1 MGKIKKIL
9 ENELVGG
16 TQSTD
21 IYPVT
26 STKAIYDENNVRLD
40 DILKP
45 ATKESA
51 GLMSPEDKNNIELVQ
66 TELVG
71 KVDKTSVVQESGDSE
86 ELIMSQKAI
95 SDKLSNLSSTISE
108 VNDKADTAST
118 DASNALAKAEEANNK
133 AEDNKSTLNTII
145 PDISTLKEKVEDNK
159 SALTTAT
166 SDISA
171 LKKKVDDIPATIT
184 KFVNMTEAA
193 YDALEVKEPDTY
205 YMLTEE

>member
-9 ENELVGG
+9 ERESANSAQRIDV
-16 TQSTD
+16 
-21 IYPVT
+21 YPVT
-26 STKAIYDENNVRLD
+26 STKAVYDENNVRLD
-40 DILKP
+40 DI
-45 ATKESA
+45 
-51 GLMSPEDKNNIELVQ
+51 
-66 TELVG
+66 
-71 KVDKTSVVQESGDSE
+71 
-86 ELIMSQKAI
+86 
-95 SDKLSNLSSTISE
+95 LSNLSSTISE

-145 PDISTLKEKVEDNK
+145 PDISTLKEKVEYNK

-166 SDISA
+166 SDISE

-193 YDALEVKEPDTY
+193 YEALETKDPETY
-205 YMLTEE
+205 CMLTEE

>member
-45 ATKESA
+45 ATRESA

-66 TELVG
+66 TELAG
-71 KVDKTSVVQESGDSE
+71 KVDKASVVQESGDSE
-86 ELIMSQKAI
+86 ELIMSQKTI

-118 DASNALAKAEEANNK
+118 GASNALAKAEEANNK

-145 PDISTLKEKVEDNK
+145 PDISTLKEKVEYNK

-166 SDISA
+166 SDISE

-184 KFVNMTEAA
+184 KFVNMTEEA
-193 YDALEVKEPDTY
+193 YEALETKDPDTY

>member
-45 ATKESA
+45 ATKESE

-66 TELVG
+66 TELAG
-71 KVDKTSVVQESGDSE
+71 KVDKASVVQESGDSE

-95 SDKLSNLSSTISE
+95 SDKLSNLSSTISK

-118 DASNALAKAEEANNK
+118 NASNALANAEEANNK

-166 SDISA
+166 SDISE
-171 LKKKVDDIPATIT
+171 LKKKVEDIPATIT

-193 YDALEVKEPDTY
+193 YEALETKDPDTY

>member
-45 ATKESA
+45 ATKESE

-66 TELVG
+66 TELAG
-71 KVDKTSVVQESGDSE
+71 KVDKASVVQESGDSE

-108 VNDKADTAST
+108 INDKADTAST
-118 DASNALAKAEEANNK
+118 DASNALVKAEEANNK

-145 PDISTLKEKVEDNK
+145 PDISTLKEKVEYNK

-166 SDISA
+166 SDISE
-171 LKKKVDDIPATIT
+171 LKKKVEDISATIP
-184 KFVNMTEAA
+184 KVVSMSESA
-193 YDALEVKEPDTY
+193 YDDLETKEPDTY